1 MQPSGRAEDMQA
13 LLVDLRPAPD
23 SVVGGRRSSSEPPPA
38 GPPLTANAMLGRFVG
53 VPLQGPM
60 LARIMPPGGQSAAVT
75 GLQAGGQSSSIQVQ
89 PGGANVVRL
98 SLSNK
103 VFLKDHRKEKKKK
116 KRPPAMEPMLLQPP
130 VQAAAS
136 TLALGPPAAVAGAA
150 GAGVAGGA
158 AGGSGGGSGGGYGV
172 AAGGATMVETHMVE
186 SGVAETYVA
195 ASGEPMTAVAEGRP
209 AEEEEPEEEPTNIW
223 LWIVVFLLIATV
235 VTLAVLLL
243 LKPEFLDAL
252 LPANEN
258 TKVGLAGRA
267 VVTEALVT
275 DA

>member
-1 MQPSGRAEDMQA
+1 MQPSARAEDMQA

-23 SVVGGRRSSSEPPPA
+23 GLVGGRRTSEPASLGLPV
-38 GPPLTANAMLGRFVG
+38 TTNAMLGRFVG

-60 LARIMPPGGQSAAVT
+60 LARIMPPAVPGAMT

-116 KRPPAMEPMLLQPP
+116 KRPPSMEPVLIQQPP
-130 VQAAAS
+130 SLQATAPLTPAAAEE
-136 TLALGPPAAVAGAA
+136 PAALET
-150 GAGVAGGA
+150 
-158 AGGSGGGSGGGYGV
+158 S
-172 AAGGATMVETHMVE
+172 VEE
-186 SGVAETYVA
+186 QVA
-195 ASGEPMTAVAEGRP
+195 ASGEPMTTVAEAP
-209 AEEEEPEEEPTNIW
+209 LPESEEETEAEPTNIW
-223 LWIVVFLLIATV
+223 FWLVFFLLIATI

-243 LKPEFLDAL
+243 FKPEILDAV
-252 LPANEN
+252 LPVNDN
-258 TKVGLAGRA
+258 TKYALARKA
-267 VVTEALVT
+267 VVTEAFTT